1 MYVLQK
7 VIVNMILNYNF
18 SAISPLTMILPNVK
32 LKIVIR
38 GNMKYSSR
46 KRIIK
51 RNSESSHHRSY
62 DSHTGSEQ
70 EILNNILLIERG
82 KKSSEDQVFIAG
94 KRFVGREACF
104 IKDYVRAIASKARRP
119 FSLKYFNKGYS
130 EEDLEEYEYE
140 IEKAKFLADPKNE
153 DLLIKINELYLDSV
167 FGIGECYY
175 YGIPNCY
182 KVSDLPADKPSRED
196 ENFIFIHSDEFLTAM
211 LDAPKYFIE
220 PWVTQINDHF
230 HKVETRKFIFRIG
243 NETLLGELSKDTQR
257 AYNSVAVNAKS
268 SIKFSVY
275 FKGLEEGKFI
285 ADRWDYLPLSTHHN
299 KFDENGNFCTY
310 GILVPKTKFSHKHKY
325 NLHNRLVLSQN
336 QSPDIEPT
344 IINKNNSNEENIYNS
359 FDDFCETFINLNNFQ
374 KGQIA
379 YEDLV
384 KHGLKKVGKIH
395 CTPYDEAQH
404 TVVRHEELNKSL
416 VSLHQYEYIIDNN
429 NIELPEIF
437 NDNFL
442 TFDSFSSNYSIGS
455 NYENFN
461 PDYILDY
468 FDTLKKSKEN
478 KDSKASDEENK
489 KREM

>member
-1 MYVLQK
+1 
-7 VIVNMILNYNF
+7 
-18 SAISPLTMILPNVK
+18 
-32 LKIVIR
+32 
-38 GNMKYSSR
+38 MKYSSR

-62 DSHTGSEQ
+62 DSHTGNEQ
-70 EILNNILLIERG
+70 EILNNILLIEKG
-82 KKSSEDQVFIAG
+82 KRTSEDQVFVAG

-119 FSLKYFNKGYS
+119 FSLKYFNKGYN
-130 EEDLEEYEYE
+130 EEELEEYEYE

-153 DLLIKINELYLDSV
+153 DLLVKINELYLDSI

-175 YGIPNCY
+175 YGLPNCY

-196 ENFIFIHSDEFLTAM
+196 ENFIFVHSDKFLTAM

-344 IINKNNSNEENIYNS
+344 IINKNNSNEENIYND
-359 FDDFCETFINLNNFQ
+359 FNDFCETFINLNNFQ

-384 KHGLKKVGKIH
+384 KHGLKKVGKIY

-404 TVVRHEELNKSL
+404 TIVRHEELDKL
-416 VSLHQYEYIIDNN
+416 LIYLHQLQYVIDNN
-429 NIELPEIF
+429 NVIIPETYD
-437 NDNFL
+437 DNFV
-442 TFDSFSSNYSIGS
+442 TFESLSSTYVANAK
-455 NYENFN
+455 YENFN

-468 FDTLKKSKEN
+468 FDTLKKSN
-478 KDSKASDEENK
+478 ENK
-489 KREM
+489 KPEEGDEKNKNREMWYVKYC